1 MQFSVT
7 SNELRKIGKDL
18 KKSGQK
24 DLQREMLKRMRT
36 PVQKIVP
43 DVRAA
48 VRATPGTTGHTR
60 SGISLAE
67 RPRSLRDSIARGVQ
81 VKSSL
86 SGKYV
91 GVRIRIDPRHLPRGS
106 KKLPKYLE
114 GTMAP
119 WRHPTYGRRATS
131 KDWQEQRSHPYFFP
145 TIRQHVPQI
154 QREVSE
160 VVLDITR
167 RITRGN

>member
-7 SNELRKIGKDL
+7 SDELRKIGKDL

-24 DLQREMLKRMRT
+24 DLQREMLKRMRA

-43 DVRAA
+43 DVRTAI
-48 VRATPGTTGHTR
+48 RSTPGTTGNTR
-60 SGISLAE
+60 SRKSLAE
-67 RPRSLRDSIARGVQ
+67 RPRGLRDAIARGVQ

-91 GVRIRIDPRHLPRGS
+91 GVRIRIDSRHLPDGS
-106 KKLPKYLE
+106 KNLPKYLE
-114 GTMAP
+114 GTMP
-119 WRHPTYGRRATS
+119 RWRHKTYGHEPWVT
-131 KDWQEQRSHPYFFP
+131 QRSHPYFFP

-154 QREVSE
+154 QREVAE
-160 VVLDITR
+160 VVLDITS